1 VIHGLGDVAERLNQ
15 VRTRLKRWSM
25 DKLGVVTKELN
36 VMRSKL
42 EEVNNHA
49 QDANQMERQRITRR
63 MDELLYREE
72 IMWLQ

>member
-1 VIHGLGDVAERLNQ
+1 LGDVAERLNQ

>member
-1 VIHGLGDVAERLNQ
+1 
-15 VRTRLKRWSM
+15 M